1 MVNDRL
7 KYNLFAVVA
16 AFFLFGLICAYAI
29 SKSASTDIAAL
40 VGSLTTAVGTIVG
53 AYIGANIGAEGKQ
66 EAITEQKEAV
76 KELKTEI
83 EKRNKA
89 ERMAQ
94 GLIAAADAD
103 TRNNYPE
110 ELQKSIKTFSEDIT

>member
-7 KYNLFAVVA
+7 KYNLFAAVA
-16 AFFLFGLICAYAI
+16 AFFLFGLICAYGI

-76 KELKTEI
+76 KELKAEI
-83 EKRNKA
+83 MKRNKV
-89 ERMAQ
+89 ERIAQ

-103 TRNNYPE
+103 ARKNYPE
-110 ELQKSIKTFSEDIT
+110 ELQRSIQTFSEDIT